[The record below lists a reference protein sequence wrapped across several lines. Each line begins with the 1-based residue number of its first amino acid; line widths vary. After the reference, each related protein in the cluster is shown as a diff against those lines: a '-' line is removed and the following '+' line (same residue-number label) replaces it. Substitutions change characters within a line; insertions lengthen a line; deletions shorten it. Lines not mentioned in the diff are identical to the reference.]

1 MNALLIFS
9 TSSLVV
15 QLKAANTKY
24 LCMGGGGSGQGYMLA
39 WGVPCMAGKGGG
51 LHACAGGVSGGLHDC
66 EWMWVRG
73 KT

>member
-51 LHACAGGVSGGLHDC
+51 FACMCRGGV
-66 EWMWVRG
+66 RG
-73 KT
+73 AS